1 MDSDGPAVTRSPP
14 SVSTIATSMPSSEVP
29 LIKPI
34 ARHVRTEC
42 SGRDR
47 APMLDDQTMPTPR
60 SAFLSAAIERGYVH
74 QCTDFKTLDE
84 RLSSGRVTGYIGYDC
99 TADSLHVGS
108 LVGIM
113 LLRLFQSCGHKPI
126 VLMGGGTTRIGDPS
140 GKDEARRLLDDT
152 EIARNMAGIRTVFA
166 KFVDF
171 GDGPSDAVMVN
182 NADWL
187 DELRYIPL
195 LRDIG
200 RHFSV
205 NRMLTQDSVK
215 LRLDRDQPMTFLE
228 FNYPIL
234 QAYDFVELARR
245 RGCDLQMGGS
255 DQWGNIVAGI
265 ELARRVDGRALFGLT
280 TPLITTASGAKM
292 GKSLGGAVWLNA
304 DRLSPYEYW
313 QFWRNTE
320 DDDVGRFLRLF
331 TELPLPE
338 VVRLERL
345 ADAEINE
352 AKKVLATEATALCH
366 GRAAAYAAADTARSV
381 FEAGGAGAELPQ
393 IALPRDVLARGVPA
407 FELFVRAGLAASN
420 GEARRLIKGGGA
432 RLNDAIVSGEMQ
444 PVSLADLDAEGQIK
458 LSAGRKRHALVR
470 LE

>member
-1 MDSDGPAVTRSPP
+1 
-14 SVSTIATSMPSSEVP
+14 
-29 LIKPI
+29 
-34 ARHVRTEC
+34 
-42 SGRDR
+42 
-47 APMLDDQTMPTPR
+47 MLDEEAMSTPR
-60 SAFLSAAIERGYVH
+60 SPFLATALERGFIH
-74 QCTDFKTLDE
+74 QCTDKEALDA
-84 RLSSGRVTGYIGYDC
+84 RLHNGRIVAYDGFDC

-113 LLRLFQSCGHKPI
+113 LLRLFQRCGHKPI

-140 GKDEARRLLDDT
+140 GKDEARRLLDDA
-152 EIARNMAGIRTVFA
+152 EIARNMAGIRTIFA
-166 KFVDF
+166 KFIEF

-205 NRMLTQDSVK
+205 NRMLTQDSVR
-215 LRLDRDQPMTFLE
+215 LRLERDQPLSFLE

-234 QAYDFVELARR
+234 QAFDFVELARR
-245 RGCDLQMGGS
+245 LGCELQMGGS

-280 TPLITTASGAKM
+280 TPLIETTSGVKM
-292 GKSLGGAVWLNA
+292 GKSVGGAIWLNA
-304 DRLSPYEYW
+304 ERLSPYEYW
-313 QFWRNTE
+313 QYWRNTE
-320 DDDVGRFLRLF
+320 DADVGRFLRLF
-331 TELPLPE
+331 TELPLAE
-338 VVRLERL
+338 ITRLERL

-366 GRAAAYAAADTARSV
+366 GRTAADAAAETARDV

-393 IALPRDVLARGVPA
+393 TALPRDVLARGVPA
-407 FELFVRAGLAASN
+407 FELFVRSGLAASN
-420 GEARRLIKGGGA
+420 SEARRLIKGGGA
-432 RLNDAIVSGEMQ
+432 RLNDAVVTGEMQ
-444 PVSLADLDAEGQIK
+444 PVSLADLDAQGQIK

-470 LE
+470 PE